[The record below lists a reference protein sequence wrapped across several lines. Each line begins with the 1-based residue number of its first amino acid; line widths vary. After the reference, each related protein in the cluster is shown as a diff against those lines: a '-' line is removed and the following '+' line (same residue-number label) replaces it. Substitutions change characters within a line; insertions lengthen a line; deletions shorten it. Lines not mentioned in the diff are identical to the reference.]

1 MQKIRTEPYSLGSH
15 HIFIESYWQIYSKS
29 IISADLFE
37 DGVTAHP
44 MLKLSCLTWW
54 WSQKLIRNS
63 FHLRTALRG
72 LGSLSETQLTPK
84 KDSQKSHHVVA
95 SSHLEDY
102 TNKAI
107 LRVLSVPPSLLYLC
121 GSMSRGAM
129 NRGHRSSPACIAE
142 SSRSCIKL
150 SCQLKRKIQP
160 LLTHY
165 SALHKVASISP
176 GGGGGQKYHLQQKSN
191 QV

>member
-1 MQKIRTEPYSLGSH
+1 
-15 HIFIESYWQIYSKS
+15 
-29 IISADLFE
+29 
-37 DGVTAHP
+37 

-54 WSQKLIRNS
+54 WSQKLIHNS
-63 FHLRTALRG
+63 FHLRTALIG
-72 LGSLSETQLTPK
+72 LGPLNETQLTLK
-84 KDSQKSHHVVA
+84 KDNQKSHHVVA

-107 LRVLSVPPSLLYLC
+107 LGALSVPPSLLYLR
-121 GSMSRGAM
+121 GSTFRGKPGPWNRGNLGAM

-142 SSRSCIKL
+142 SNRSCIKL
-150 SCQLKRKIQP
+150 SCQLKREIQP

-176 GGGGGQKYHLQQKSN
+176 QGRTKISLTTKIESSLVLTVTLQKR
-191 QV
+191 